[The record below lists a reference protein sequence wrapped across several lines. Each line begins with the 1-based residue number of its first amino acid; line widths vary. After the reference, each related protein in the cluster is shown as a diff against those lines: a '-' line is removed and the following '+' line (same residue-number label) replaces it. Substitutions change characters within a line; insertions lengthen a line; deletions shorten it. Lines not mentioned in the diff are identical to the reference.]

1 MARLGHGTNNDPQ
14 EAFGPLFRLPA
25 SSAEYLSPHTPD
37 QPRLTPLTHIISIRI
52 AHIAHSL
59 QDLRIILQ
67 MASAT
72 LLFLLL
78 STPALTNALDTRG
91 PPPHPFF
98 RRTNVPPQGYYSPLN
113 NGGSMLTVRT
123 SIPSITRANVLRWI
137 QTVPGTFPAGLGE
150 PLNVIISGNSDSDVL
165 KDQETDGGLRNYF
178 LWVP

>member
-14 EAFGPLFRLPA
+14 EALGPLFRLPA

-72 LLFLLL
+72 LLSNVRARVTVDVDSMDPDDARRHTTDAVKFCDMTSNQAIVHGQATRPERAELFKTACSQIKSTEGQLDIETQVSDTIDLFVCLLW
-78 STPALTNALDTRG
+78 
-91 PPPHPFF
+91 
-98 RRTNVPPQGYYSPLN
+98 RT
-113 NGGSMLTVRT
+113 
-123 SIPSITRANVLRWI
+123 
-137 QTVPGTFPAGLGE
+137 
-150 PLNVIISGNSDSDVL
+150 
-165 KDQETDGGLRNYF
+165 
-178 LWVP
+178 